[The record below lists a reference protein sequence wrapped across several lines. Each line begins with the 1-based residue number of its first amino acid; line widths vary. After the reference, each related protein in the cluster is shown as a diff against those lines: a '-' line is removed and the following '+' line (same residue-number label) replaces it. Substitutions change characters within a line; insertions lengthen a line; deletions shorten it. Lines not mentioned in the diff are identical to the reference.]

1 MKPKKKVE
9 PGTPA
14 VRFDRRSVKGKYRR
28 RNYLPIRSALRSVPR
43 SAPPNPSPPQ
53 SVAGGGTPSNV
64 VPSQG
69 AEPPVAGGGTPSNVV
84 PSQGAEP
91 PVAGGGTPWV
101 RNPLPT
107 HRTHANFFILRGTL
121 TPGNEIPVDFV
132 GKTGAAEEATA
143 AGWQRGRTRKSR
155 ERVETTARMG
165 SSRTE

>member
-53 SVAGGGTPSNV
+53 S
-64 VPSQG
+64 
-69 AEPPVAGGGTPSNVV
+69 VAGGGTPSNVV